1 MMVENIV
8 ELPDFTVS
16 TLEIHTIDGD
26 LFALPSDMSPRHRGS
41 RDRVARV
48 SEVVALN
55 EELAAFSAI
64 EAQIGRRYRDT
75 LVDEASP
82 YSDIQFPALFEEEL
96 NIFGVEAVD
105 LPPSPSFRSGSD
117 EDSSSETA
125 KHRSKSKKN
134 RNLPTKGKRR
144 RQPHVVEIVDI
155 HPILLAGEDVEID
168 VLELSEHRRTP
179 KRPTS
184 PQSLSN
190 SHYTNSD
197 DSNSSSRTPFAPP
210 STPQP
215 GSQQQQQ
222 HSTQPMTPSTPT
234 SSTLPFLAPTPRRPK
249 GTPGSKSA
257 AAKERKEKRSAAAAA
272 NSTSSGDS
280 NAVGDPKS
288 AASVDIRTLSF
299 QGEEVLRIKQI
310 NTEESVEVDVG
321 DDFDC

>member
-8 ELPDFTVS
+8 ELPDFTV
-16 TLEIHTIDGD
+16 EIHALEGD
-26 LFALPSDMSPRHRGS
+26 LFALPADMSPRHRGS

-48 SEVVALN
+48 TEMVALN

-64 EAQIGRRYRDT
+64 EAQFGRRFKDA
-75 LVDEASP
+75 LVDEVSP
-82 YSDIQFPALFEEEL
+82 YTDIQFPGLFEDEL
-96 NIFGVEAVD
+96 NIFGVEAVEM
-105 LPPSPSFRSGSD
+105 PPSPSFRSGSD

-134 RNLPTKGKRR
+134 RNLSTKGKRR
-144 RQPHVVEIVDI
+144 RQPQMVEIVDI
-155 HPILLAGEDVEID
+155 HPILLAGEDVEI
-168 VLELSEHRRTP
+168 ELSEHRRTP
-179 KRPTS
+179 KRPVS

-190 SHYTNSD
+190 SHYHHSTGNSA
-197 DSNSSSRTPFAPP
+197 NTTPFAPP

-215 GSQQQQQ
+215 GSQYSTQQQQ
-222 HSTQPMTPSTPT
+222 QQPMTPSTPT
-234 SSTLPFLAPTPRRPK
+234 SSSTLPFLAPTPRRPGK

-257 AAKERKEKRSAAAAA
+257 AAKERKEKRSAAAAGSPGA
-272 NSTSSGDS
+272 GAKDECNG
-280 NAVGDPKS
+280 VGDPKTL
-288 AASVDIRTLSF
+288 ASVDIRTLSF